1 MVKTTWQYVGVVVVC
16 VAAFGVERGCVAQNV
31 PATPTT
37 APATAAP
44 SAEAMELLKALEAAG
59 DKFTAIRAD
68 IDYTVFNP
76 TLGDKEI
83 RTGDVLYAAAKGDTP
98 ARFRIHFKTRQDGD
112 KATILPDQME
122 YAFDG
127 SWFYIKDHNNK
138 TIQQI
143 QVAAPGEKVE
153 PLRLGKGPF
162 PLPFGQKVDDVLE
175 FFHPVTR
182 DHDPKTDPP
191 NTRYLK
197 LTPKPG
203 KADQVNFI
211 EVEQWVDKD
220 TNLPVKLI
228 AKEKN
233 KTTSTV
239 LFGKREGDKVIM
251 DTKPTIKDD
260 GSDFRFEVTRGWK
273 LEMTRLD
280 EKK

>member
-1 MVKTTWQYVGVVVVC
+1 MVVC
-16 VAAFGVERGCVAQNV
+16 VAGFGVARACVAQDV
-31 PATPTT
+31 PATPATGPA
-37 APATAAP
+37 APAPPTEA
-44 SAEAMELLKALEAAG
+44 AMELLKALESAG

-68 IDYTVFNP
+68 IVYTVFNP
-76 TLGDKEI
+76 TLGDKET
-83 RTGDVLYAAAKGDTP
+83 RTGYVLYVAAKGDNP
-98 ARFRIHFKTRQDGD
+98 ARFRIHFQTRQEGDGPRIKD
-112 KATILPDQME
+112 EME

-127 SWFYIKDHNNK
+127 KWFNVKDHANK
-138 TIQQI
+138 KLQQI

-182 DHDPKTDPP
+182 DPLPSDPP

-203 KADQVNFI
+203 KSDQVNFT
-211 EVEQWVDKD
+211 EVEQWMDKE
-220 TNLPVKLI
+220 TYLPVKLI

-233 KTTSTV
+233 KTVTTV
-239 LFGKREGDKVIM
+239 LFGKREGDKLII
-251 DTKPTIKDD
+251 DTKPAIKD
-260 GSDFRFEVTRGWK
+260 SDFTLSRPTGWQ
-273 LEMTRLD
+273 LEIIRMD